1 MNASVAQ
8 RVARRPAIAT
18 RETPATRW
26 LVAVVLPFVLGRAAI
41 VLLALHARNV
51 RGLGGIASFAVWDGA
66 WYAEIARVGYGFALG
81 NGETA
86 YPFFPLLP
94 AVMRAGTFLGLS
106 PVATALLLNH
116 LVFLLA
122 LAGLF
127 LLVRAHGSDQEA
139 TLACWSLALYP
150 GSAPLTLVYPC
161 TILLACGVWGFL
173 LLERGRDGAVAA
185 LAATAA
191 LVRPNGLVLPIALG
205 VAALGKGGLTRAV
218 RVVLPAAAGVALWL
232 AWLWWRTGDPLM
244 FATAKAAWH
253 EVTIGALLAGRERL
267 PKIDLAAL
275 AFAFGVLALAWRRLS
290 ADWLLY
296 AALALLPSLFLGL
309 LGMPRYTAACFP
321 LFVAAGIVLAR
332 LPRPLRVAAL
342 ACSAAGLVFLAQR
355 ILLTRHMP

>member
-8 RVARRPAIAT
+8 RVASAPALAPLPA
-18 RETPATRW
+18 PATRL
-26 LVAVVLPFVLGRAAI
+26 LVAVLLPFLVGRLVVMVLAF
-41 VLLALHARNV
+41 HARTA

-66 WYAEIARVGYGFALG
+66 WYAEIARAGYGFTLG
-81 NGETA
+81 NGETP

-94 AVMRAGTFLGLS
+94 ALMRGGMFVGLS

-122 LAGLF
+122 LWGLF
-127 LLVRAHGSDQEA
+127 LLVRAHGSELEA

-161 TILLACGVWGFL
+161 TILLACSVWGFL
-173 LLERGRDGAVAA
+173 LLERNRDGAVAT
-185 LAATAA
+185 LAAVAA

-205 VAALGKGGLTRAV
+205 FAALRRSGLERAV
-218 RVVLPAAAGVALWL
+218 RVVLPAAVAVALWL
-232 AWLWWRTGDPLM
+232 AWLWWRTGDPLI

-253 EVTIGALLAGRERL
+253 EVTIGALLAGDERP

-275 AFAFGVLALAWRRLS
+275 AFAISVLVLAWRRLS

-296 AALALLPSLFLGL
+296 AALALLPSLGLGI

-332 LPRPLRVAAL
+332 LPRPLRVTAL